1 MSATTLQNPAA
12 SRPGRETS
20 LIQVLFAVSIC
31 HGLNDTVQ
39 SLLPSVYPILKG
51 PFHLSFGQIGMIAF
65 VNQITASL
73 LQPFVG
79 HYTDQRPVPYS
90 LPIGM
95 TVSFAGLLLLAL
107 APGYGW
113 ILLAASLIGVGSAI
127 FHPESSR
134 VARMASG
141 GQHGLAQSVFQLGGS
156 TGTAVGP
163 LLAAFIVLPHGQRGV
178 AWFGI
183 FAVTG
188 ILLLSWISNWAKHR
202 RRSAPVTDHG
212 AGPHHTSLSKTQT
225 GVAIAVLVALVASKF
240 FYLSSLSSY
249 YTFYLIHRFHVSVQS
264 SQLHLFA
271 FLGAAA
277 AGTFL
282 GGPIGDRIGRK
293 HVIWASI
300 LGVLPFS
307 LMLPYTNL
315 FWTGVLS
322 VVIGF
327 VIASA
332 FPAIVVYG
340 QELLPGRVGMVSG
353 LFFGLAFGVGG
364 IGAALLGKLAD
375 LTGIDFVYHVC
386 AWLPAIGLLTALLP
400 NIEPHGPSAL
410 TPSAERPYLE
420 ID

>member
-1 MSATTLQNPAA
+1 MQA
-12 SRPGRETS
+12 
-20 LIQVLFAVSIC
+20 LFAISIC

-51 PFHLSFGQIGMIAF
+51 PFHLSFGQIGMIAL
-65 VNQITASL
+65 VNQVTASL
-73 LQPFVG
+73 FQPFVG
-79 HYTDQRPVPYS
+79 HYTDKRPVSYS
-90 LPIGM
+90 LPMGM
-95 TVSFAGLLLLAL
+95 TVSLSGLLLLAF
-107 APGYGW
+107 APSYGW

-134 VARMASG
+134 IARMASG

-156 TGTAVGP
+156 AGTAVGP

-178 AWFGI
+178 AWFSI

-188 ILLLSWISNWAKHR
+188 VVLLVRVSNWAKHR
-202 RRSAPVTDHG
+202 RRSAPTTDHG
-212 AGPHHTSLSKTQT
+212 AGAIHASLSKTRT
-225 GVAIAVLVALVASKF
+225 NVAVTVLVALVASKF
-240 FYLSSLSSY
+240 FYLSSLTSY

-271 FLGAAA
+271 FLGSAA

-282 GGPIGDRIGRK
+282 GGPIGDRFGRK

-322 VVIGF
+322 VIIGF

-375 LTGIDFVYHVC
+375 LTSIDFVYHVC

-400 NIEPHGPSAL
+400 NIEPHTKTRSASV
-410 TPSAERPYLE
+410 PVVE
-420 ID
+420 